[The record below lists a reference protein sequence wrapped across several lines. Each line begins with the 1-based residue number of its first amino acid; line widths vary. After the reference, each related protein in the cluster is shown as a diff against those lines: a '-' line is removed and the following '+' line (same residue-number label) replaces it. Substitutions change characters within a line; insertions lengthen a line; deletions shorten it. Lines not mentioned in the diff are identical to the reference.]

1 MYILSGFFPK
11 FMAHIRQ
18 TLNSQKGSPPYV
30 SPYTENSSET
40 HLSAYSD
47 SWSSFDQVSRWMALQ
62 YENGKKIQL
71 SLAVLLHINYASK
84 WEQQWIV

>member
-47 SWSSFDQVSRWMALQ
+47 SWSSPLIKCHVEWHCNMKMERKF
-62 YENGKKIQL
+62 
-71 SLAVLLHINYASK
+71 NYP
-84 WEQQWIV
+84 